1 MNDDTQRT
9 APTSRRDFLRLAGA
23 TTGSAALLAG
33 LNQTAAAQ
41 DGEPVIIGCP
51 TPLTGIV
58 AADGIEF
65 RRGLEMAIEEINA
78 MGGILGRPVEAVFV
92 DTESKGDDAVI
103 QASQRLI
110 DRNGASALITGYN
123 LETGTALHDVAADA
137 GIIAMHANT
146 VVVHDEL
153 VKSDPDRFWGTFQ
166 YDPPETFY
174 GVGLLDFVK
183 GLEERGEFARPNN
196 KLAIVTGPGV
206 YSINIANEL
215 NEKAAE
221 YGFEVSLFE
230 TVNVPISEWGPT
242 LAKLRADPPALIAVT
257 HFYAQDQA
265 QFMNQFMNEP
275 TNSLVYM
282 QYGASLAAFR
292 EIAGQNSEGV
302 LYATVIGALQDEIG
316 TAFSEAYKAKFGD
329 NASPNG
335 GGQTYLAMHAYA
347 IAAALAGGPGA
358 PYEEDQ
364 NRLVADRLRNLIY
377 RGPVGTMRIV
387 PETQSAYCYPSQTND
402 PSLGMPHIFSQIQD
416 MASDGVL
423 VAPPPYNVASFKL
436 PAWMQG

>member
-110 DRNGASALITGYN
+110 DRDGASALITGYN

-183 GLEERGEFARPNN
+183 GLEERGEFTRPNN

-275 TNSLVYM
+275 T
-282 QYGASLAAFR
+282 
-292 EIAGQNSEGV
+292 
-302 LYATVIGALQDEIG
+302 
-316 TAFSEAYKAKFGD
+316 
-329 NASPNG
+329 
-335 GGQTYLAMHAYA
+335 
-347 IAAALAGGPGA
+347 
-358 PYEEDQ
+358 
-364 NRLVADRLRNLIY
+364 
-377 RGPVGTMRIV
+377 
-387 PETQSAYCYPSQTND
+387 
-402 PSLGMPHIFSQIQD
+402 
-416 MASDGVL
+416 
-423 VAPPPYNVASFKL
+423 
-436 PAWMQG
+436 